1 MTKTITVLINDNDNG
16 TCNPLIYSVEVDN
29 PADRDEVLKA
39 VTIMRQ
45 LDLGDDEEELDLEL
59 IMAFEGDLNPISDWR
74 E

>member
-1 MTKTITVLINDNDNG
+1 
-16 TCNPLIYSVEVDN
+16 
-29 PADRDEVLKA
+29 
-39 VTIMRQ
+39 MRQ